1 MSEEIRLMAMEV
13 SHATGYTLEYCAE
26 VVEEYLEGREAEGL
40 SQVEREFVIE
50 NSVANI
56 NSGTRD

>member
-13 SHATGYTLEYCAE
+13 SRATGYTLEYCAE